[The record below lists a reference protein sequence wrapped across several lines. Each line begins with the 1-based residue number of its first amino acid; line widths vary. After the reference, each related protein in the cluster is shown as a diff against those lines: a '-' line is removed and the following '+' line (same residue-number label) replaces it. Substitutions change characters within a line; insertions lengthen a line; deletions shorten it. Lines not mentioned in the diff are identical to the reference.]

1 MEIVKKNW
9 YSYMVLRKKLK
20 VFIGT
25 VGMIRGKKFIIFM
38 VQLARS
44 WVQLAR
50 KVKILWVTS
59 YCVGIAV
66 REHRSWR
73 RVR

>member
-1 MEIVKKNW
+1 
-9 YSYMVLRKKLK
+9 MVLGKKLK

-25 VGMIRGKKFIIFM
+25 VGMMRGKKLILFM

-50 KVKILWVTS
+50 KVTILWVIELLCGYS
-59 YCVGIAV
+59 NERA
-66 REHRSWR
+66 
-73 RVR
+73 

>member
-1 MEIVKKNW
+1 M
-9 YSYMVLRKKLK
+9 
-20 VFIGT
+20 FIGT
-25 VGMIRGKKFIIFM
+25 VVMKRGKKVLVFM

-50 KVKILWVTS
+50 KVKKYSGLYS

-66 REHRSWR
+66 RGHRTWR